1 MACDLRRAFCVARLA
16 PCGPWP
22 LHRLLIL
29 SSDYV
34 LEGQNAFPPDG
45 PQVSVISG
53 AGGQHGAWRTRA
65 AQEREGPGQVGLAGP
80 ASPARAA
87 ARRQRRPSG
96 PLLLAPRGAGEG
108 GAGRGGAG
116 DSEGGACS
124 AARERARELPR
135 WQRPA
140 LRGPQRP
147 ALPAPRLGR
156 LGEDGSDL
164 DPGAGEGLAGRLGE
178 DATRALARA

>member
-16 PCGPWP
+16 PCCPWP

-87 ARRQRRPSG
+87 ARRQRGGQADRCCLHPAG
-96 PLLLAPRGAGEG
+96 LAR
-108 GAGRGGAG
+108 AGRGGAG
-116 DSEGGACS
+116 LETRRV
-124 AARERARELPR
+124 ARVAR
-135 WQRPA
+135 
-140 LRGPQRP
+140 RGR
-147 ALPAPRLGR
+147 
-156 LGEDGSDL
+156 
-164 DPGAGEGLAGRLGE
+164 GLANCRGGSGLRYADRSGLRYQRLDSG
-178 DATRALARA
+178 AWARTAAISTRALARA